1 MTFMIPIHSH
11 SNNVL
16 HILYSCSYLNDTL
29 FTCLL
34 ARHCLTPSKPHT
46 HAHDYYYCCFSYL
59 VTVVH
64 SSFADV
70 VAVVV
75 YSLAHVPP

>member
-1 MTFMIPIHSH
+1 MTYMIPIHSH

-16 HILYSCSYLNDTL
+16 HILYSCTGMIPVLPAACSTL
-29 FTCLL
+29 
-34 ARHCLTPSKPHT
+34 PHSFETT
-46 HAHDYYYCCFSYL
+46 HTRAHDYYYCCFSYL

-64 SSFADV
+64 SSFV
-70 VAVVV
+70 VVLVV